1 MPWRFL
7 KSRVFLIPVSII
19 VLLEL
24 FLRSGLYEPLL
35 KPESFAYNA
44 TRIRRVV
51 KGSSLHPNV
60 LILGTSV
67 AYQGI
72 LTPELNRSASADGFV
87 FQNAATQGAMIETQ
101 HAVFRDVAPALKDL
115 RWIVHVAEV
124 NFPWQTRYELE
135 PANRTMLAQFPLS
148 DTLALMR
155 RDRVDLSSR
164 DYAFFYLR
172 TLTFQGDLRDFVL
185 NPPRRFKAI
194 ARQEKVT
201 LPDYVYLNR
210 NRYAVSAYGHSA
222 EECAKNARDGIPPKN
237 EAGEQITDEPH
248 RTAVLD
254 TCRMAGD
261 DHMKKPGGT
270 AWKSVFF
277 HRLREMH
284 RDARQ
289 SGLRVVTV
297 FAPYSDL
304 VPYTREE
311 ARLDIW
317 KQELNSDGDYFPEI
331 LDLRHALDGPDNL
344 DLFYDTIHLNRPG
357 AERFTA
363 EFQKVVVAYL
373 HRAEGSRRQ
382 NLPGRDRP

>member
-1 MPWRFL
+1 MSWRFL
-7 KSRVFLIPVSII
+7 KSRVFLVPISVI

-51 KGSSLHPNV
+51 KNSSLNPNV

-72 LTPELNRSASADGFV
+72 LTPELNRAAADAGLV

-115 RWIVHVAEV
+115 RWVVHVAEV

-135 PANRTMLAQFPLS
+135 PANRTMLAQFPVS
-148 DTLALMR
+148 DTLDLLH
-155 RDRVDLSSR
+155 RDHVDLSSR

-185 NPPRRFKAI
+185 NPPRRLKAI
-194 ARQEKVT
+194 ARQAKVT

-210 NRYAVSAYGHSA
+210 NRYAVSAYGHSPD
-222 EECAKNARDGIPPKN
+222 ECVKNARDGIATTN

-270 AWKSVFF
+270 AWRSVFF

-289 SGLRVVTV
+289 QGLRVVTV

-317 KQELNSDGDYFPEI
+317 KQELGSDGIFFPDI

-344 DLFYDTIHLNRPG
+344 DLFYDTIHLNHRG
-357 AERFTA
+357 AERFTG
-363 EFQKVVVAYL
+363 EFQKVVTAYL
-373 HRAEGSRRQ
+373 KRADNTNRQ
-382 NLPGRDRP
+382 LPRDRARP